1 MRGPTI
7 RLALMTP
14 HVEYLK
20 SIDKIEGITLVDMR
34 GHDLPLL
41 VSLKTMLDEKNI
53 TRAAARLGIS
63 QPALSAQLARLRD
76 IFQDQLL
83 TPASSGKGMVLT
95 PRGDELKEPLRLA
108 LQSLQ
113 DVVGT
118 PSAFDPKRS
127 DRIFTI
133 GANDNATAMV
143 GSRLVSLARRHGLSG
158 IRFAFRLIDPTR
170 LTGHLE
176 AGDLDV
182 ALVSKDTVPNG
193 MPAQPLLEERFM
205 MAQRNDHPRGL
216 RPPTI
221 REYARLEHV
230 IVSGEGGGFRG
241 FTDDILAKNGLT
253 RRVAVSVQHYSVVP
267 LLLQSTD
274 LVCTLPQRFLR
285 RYNDVL
291 RALRLPFDT
300 RPFTLYATW
309 HARFDNDRGHQW
321 LRQQLEECARG

>member
-1 MRGPTI
+1 MDI
-7 RLALMTP
+7 
-14 HVEYLK
+14 
-20 SIDKIEGITLVDMR
+20 R
-34 GHDLPLL
+34 GHDMPLL
-41 VSLKTMLDEKNI
+41 VSLQTMLDEKNI

-83 TPASSGKGMVLT
+83 TPAASGKGMVLT
-95 PRGDELKEPLRLA
+95 PRGNELREPLRLA
-108 LQSLQ
+108 LQNLQ
-113 DVVGT
+113 DAIGT
-118 PSAFDPKRS
+118 PSAFDPAKS

-133 GANDNATAMV
+133 GANDNATAII
-143 GSRLVSLARRHGLSG
+143 GSRLVSLARGHGLSG
-158 IRFAFRLIDPTR
+158 IRFAFRSIDLTR
-170 LTGHLE
+170 LTGQLE
-176 AGDLDV
+176 AGDLDL
-182 ALVSKDTVPNG
+182 ALVSKAAVPSG

-205 MAQRNDHPRGL
+205 MAQRKDHPRGL
-216 RPPTI
+216 RAPTM

-241 FTDDILAKNGLT
+241 FIDDILASKGLA

-274 LVCTLPQRFLR
+274 LVCTLPQRFLS
-285 RYNDVL
+285 RYPHAL
-291 RALRLPFDT
+291 QSLRLPFDT
-300 RPFTLYATW
+300 RPFTLNVTW